1 MEIETGVLIT
11 KVDTYSPAA
20 ERGIFPNGIIVK
32 ADKQQLKKMVESKKG
47 DVIRLQIKYKEGT
60 RLVFM
65 EVPKDK
71 S

>member
-32 ADKQQLKKMVESKKG
+32 ADKQQLNSTGQLKKWLNQEKVM
-47 DVIRLQIKYKEGT
+47 
-60 RLVFM
+60 
-65 EVPKDK
+65 
-71 S
+71 